1 MACAICQTRRP
12 RRFCPGVHGDICTLC
27 CGTEREVTVACPL
40 DCEFLREA
48 RKHDKGAPLDSAA
61 IPNQDIHVT
70 EEFVGE
76 NEELLAAMV
85 QALMQAAMEAPQAVD
100 GDVREALEALIR
112 TQRTMQSGIYYE
124 SLPDNSMAARICRA
138 VREGVEA
145 FRKRETAKLGMT
157 RTRDAAVLNLLVFL
171 QRFELDRN
179 NGRPRGRAFIDAIGE
194 FYADAPAAAP
204 PASSSLILP

>member
-1 MACAICQTRRP
+1 MACAICQIRRP
-12 RRFCPGVHGDICTLC
+12 RRFCPGVRGDICTLC

-48 RKHDKGAPLDSAA
+48 RKHDKAAPLDSAA
-61 IPNQDIHVT
+61 VPNQDIHIT

-85 QALMQAAMEAPQAVD
+85 QALIEAAMEAPQAVD

-138 VREGVEA
+138 VRAGVEA
-145 FRKRETAKLGMT
+145 FRKQETEKLGMT

-179 NGRPRGRAFIDAIGE
+179 NGRPRGGRL
-194 FYADAPAAAP
+194 
-204 PASSSLILP
+204 SMR